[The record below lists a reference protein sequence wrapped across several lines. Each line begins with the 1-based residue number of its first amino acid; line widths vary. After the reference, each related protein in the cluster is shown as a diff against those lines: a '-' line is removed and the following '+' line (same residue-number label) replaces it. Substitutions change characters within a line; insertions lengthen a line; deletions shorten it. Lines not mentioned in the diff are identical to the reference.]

1 MTNLSEWALKHKPL
15 VRYLIVVLIIGGI
28 ASYFSLGQ
36 DEDPPFTFRAMV
48 VRAYLPGATAQQM
61 AEQVADKIEK
71 KLQEIPYADKI
82 RTYTKSGEMLT
93 VFQLK
98 DSSPP
103 KEVANSFYTVRKVI
117 GDMRST
123 LPASTLGPFFNDD
136 FGDVYG
142 VMLAFNADGF
152 SYAQLKTYVEQSRQQ
167 LLRVKDVAKVELF
180 GVQDEKVFLD
190 LDNQRLAQLGIDV
203 SSLITQIS
211 SQIDITPTGVLNT
224 ASRNLPIRLSGQ
236 VRSGDAALVDL
247 QHLPIRVGG
256 SVFKLSDIAT
266 VSRGYADPVQQ
277 KIRHNG
283 KDVIVL
289 GISMAK
295 GGDIVQLGKAL
306 KVAEANIIAGLPV
319 GISMDKIQDQPSV
332 VSGSVGEF
340 LRTLIEAVVI
350 VLAVSFLALGLH
362 KNASSSADR
371 SLSLPVSMAARKPW
385 YSKILAQL
393 FGRLF
398 GRYTLDFRPGLVVGL
413 TIPLVLAMTFLVMAA
428 TNTNLHKISLGALI
442 IALGLLVDD
451 AIIAVEMMV
460 RKLEEGYTKFD
471 AAIFAYKATAFP
483 MLTGTLITA
492 VGFLPI
498 AMAKSAAGE
507 YTFTIFS
514 VTAMALILSW
524 IAAVIFTPYLGYL
537 ILKVKPHHAAQSA
550 ASHTAH
556 DVFDTPALNA
566 LRRAVVWCV
575 GHPWATIAA
584 TLVAFGLGVF
594 GMKHVEQQFFP
605 DSSRL
610 EILAD
615 IWLPEGSSFA
625 QTDQETRKV
634 EAWLSQQ
641 PEVNFYTSNIGMGSA
656 RFVLTL
662 DQIFPQNN
670 VAQIV
675 IMPKTLAQRN
685 ALRVRLEQAFKTT
698 FTNVRGR
705 AKLLPNGP
713 PVPYPVQFRVDGPNA
728 AVVKEWAQKV
738 KVVVAQNANT
748 LGVNDNWNEALHTI
762 NLQLDQDQMRNLGLS
777 NKSIA
782 QATAAL
788 GGGAPV
794 ATVRDGDKQI
804 DVLLRLY
811 NGAVNGAVNGA
822 AGSKNADKTVDVDVV
837 NVANTATV
845 NANANANA
853 NTVDMGKDISGVKAN
868 KNLADLSQLSVFTSA
883 GKAVP
888 ILQVAKPALDFE
900 PGVMW
905 RENRNYAVTI
915 NADIA
920 GGLQPATISAQID
933 PLLEPLRA
941 QLPPGYAI
949 KVAGAVEESSK
960 GQASIAAGMPIMLFI
975 TFTLLMLQL
984 KSFSRSMLVFLT
996 GPFGLIGA
1004 SGALLLLGR
1013 PFGFVALLGLIAL
1026 MGMIQRNSVILIDQ
1040 IEQDIAAGVAPW
1052 QAIVDSAVRRAR
1064 PIVLTA
1070 AAAILAMIPLT
1081 RSVFWGPMAV
1091 AIMGGLVVATL
1102 LTLLS
1107 LPAMYAACFKV
1118 KLPNTI
1124 QH

>member
-71 KLQEIPYADKI
+71 KLQEIPHADKI
-82 RTYTKSGEMLT
+82 RTYTKPGEMLT

-103 KEVANSFYTVRKVI
+103 KDVANSFYAVRKTI
-117 GDMRST
+117 GDIRGT
-123 LPASTLGPFFNDD
+123 LPSSTIGPFFNDD

-190 LDNQRLAQLGIDV
+190 LDNQRLAQMGVDIN
-203 SSLITQIS
+203 SLITQIS
-211 SQIDITPTGVLNT
+211 SQIDIVPTGILNT
-224 ASRNLPIRLSGQ
+224 ASRNIPIRLSGQ
-236 VRSGDAALVDL
+236 MRSGDTAIQDL
-247 QHLPIRVGG
+247 QQLPIRVAGNT
-256 SVFKLSDIAT
+256 FKLSDIVT
-266 VSRGYADPVQQ
+266 VSRGYVEPSAQ

-306 KVAEANIIAGLPV
+306 ALAEEKIIASLPV
-319 GISMDKIQDQPSV
+319 GITMDKIQDQPKV
-332 VSGSVGEF
+332 VGGSVGEF

-350 VLAVSFLALGLH
+350 VLVVSFLALGLH
-362 KNASSSADR
+362 RNDVSSSTTPLDTRHQKTAYQR
-371 SLSLPVSMAARKPW
+371 LFSYV
-385 YSKILAQL
+385 
-393 FGRLF
+393 FGRIF
-398 GRYTLDFRPGLVVGL
+398 GRHTLDFRPGLVVGL

-460 RKLEEGYTKFD
+460 RKLEEGYTQFE

-537 ILKVKPHHAAQSA
+537 ILKVKPHTTPTHHSDSGVAMLAPVNS
-550 ASHTAH
+550 H
-556 DVFDTPALNA
+556 DVFNTPALNV
-566 LRRAVVWCV
+566 LRRAVTWCV
-575 GHPWATIAA
+575 GHPWKTITA
-584 TLVAFGLGVF
+584 TLIAFGLGVL

-615 IWLPEGSSFA
+615 IWLPEGSSFV

-634 EAWLSQQ
+634 EAWLAKQ
-641 PEVNFYTSNIGMGSA
+641 PEVDFYTSNIGMGSA

-662 DQIFPQNN
+662 DQIFPQSN

-675 IMPKTLAQRN
+675 IMPKDLAQRN
-685 ALRVRLEQAFKTT
+685 ALRARLETAFKTT
-698 FTNVRGR
+698 FTHIRGR

-713 PVPYPVQFRVDGPNA
+713 PVPYPVQFRVDGPDA
-728 AVVKEWAQKV
+728 QLVKQWAQKV
-738 KVVVAQNANT
+738 KAIVAHNPNT
-748 LGVNDNWNEALHTI
+748 QGVNDNWNEAIHTI
-762 NLQLDQDQMRNLGLS
+762 NLTVDQDQLRTLGMS
-777 NKSIA
+777 NRSLA
-782 QATAAL
+782 QTTAAL

-794 ATVRDGDKQI
+794 ATLRDSDKQI
-804 DVLLRLY
+804 DVILRVY
-811 NGAVNGAVNGA
+811 NGTPVLDTH
-822 AGSKNADKTVDVDVV
+822 SDVRSG
-837 NVANTATV
+837 NTT
-845 NANANANA
+845 
-853 NTVDMGKDISGVKAN
+853 GVKTN
-868 KNLADLSQLSVFTSA
+868 KDLADLSQLSVFNSS

-888 ILQVAKPALDFE
+888 ILQIAKADLGFE

-915 NADIA
+915 NADIV
-920 GGLQPATISAQID
+920 GQLQPATISAQIN

-941 QLPPGYAI
+941 ELPPGYAI
-949 KVAGAVEESSK
+949 SVAGAVEESSK

-1004 SGALLLLGR
+1004 AGALLLFGR

-1040 IEQDIAAGVAPW
+1040 IEQDITSGSPAW
-1052 QAIVDSAVRRAR
+1052 QAIVDSVVRRAR

-1107 LPAMYAACFKV
+1107 LPAMYAACFRV
-1118 KLPNTI
+1118 KLPV
-1124 QH
+1124 QPERPKRFKRLRSLRD